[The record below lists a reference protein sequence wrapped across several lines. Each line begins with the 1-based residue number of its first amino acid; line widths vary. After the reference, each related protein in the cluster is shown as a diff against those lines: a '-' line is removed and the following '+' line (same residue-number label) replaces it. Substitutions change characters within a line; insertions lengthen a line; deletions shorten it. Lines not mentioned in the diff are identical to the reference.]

1 MNTTDRR
8 LTGDEYMA
16 LLQQRAD
23 EWLAVHSAT
32 MRPKYPPLL
41 TWFVREGDE
50 DLVDPAILAA
60 PEPQPKPA
68 RRPRYYWPASYWR
81 EQIERLE
88 ASMAVLAEP
97 IIQDRAAAGGEAL
110 GQKRTARVQARE
122 DSRLRRYVEQQKRL
136 EHARHMLRSAE
147 LREAE
152 QGSAA

>member
-1 MNTTDRR
+1 MNTTARR

-23 EWLAVHSAT
+23 EWMAANSAT

-41 TWFVREGDE
+41 TWFVRDGDE

-60 PEPQPKPA
+60 PEPQPKPT
-68 RRPRYYWPASYWR
+68 RRPRHYRPASYWR
-81 EQIERLE
+81 DQIERLE
-88 ASMAVLAEP
+88 ASMAALAEP

-110 GQKRTARVQARE
+110 GPKRTARVQARE
-122 DSRLRRYVEQQKRL
+122 DSRVRRYVEQQRRL

-147 LREAE
+147 AREAE